1 MLQNKTYMNKTL
13 ILSFLCIIMCITN
26 HAQSKKSRD
35 IQSIKSMCGC
45 FEIEFNFA
53 ETFVFSEKD
62 DYQKSKTYKTR
73 ALEWGQ
79 LILDEK
85 NKISIQHLLIVGSK
99 QFPSIVK
106 HWRQDWIYQN
116 TDLYLYDKNDKWS
129 YVSLD
134 KKDVKGQWTQKV
146 FQVDDSPRYE
156 GSASWV
162 HQDGKSYWEN
172 TTPAPLPRR
181 EFSKRSDYNVTMRG
195 NRHEITSDGWVH
207 DQDNKK
213 IQKEDDSQF
222 VLAHEKGYSTYTKVP
237 DSECKAAVD
246 WWDKNGSKWTM
257 VRDKWDIIYSSN
269 KDLTLKPTVNDKKL
283 YSYLF
288 SPSIDEK
295 KEIDSTIE
303 MFLMD

>member
-26 HAQSKKSRD
+26 HAQTKKSRD

-246 WWDKNGSKWTM
+246 WWDKNGTKWKM

-269 KDLTLKPTVNDKKL
+269 KDLTLKPTVDDKKL

-295 KEIDSTIE
+295 NEIDSTIE

>member
-1 MLQNKTYMNKTL
+1 ML
-13 ILSFLCIIMCITN
+13 CITN
-26 HAQSKKSRD
+26 YSQSKKYKD

-53 ETFVFSEKD
+53 ETFVFSQEE

-79 LILDEK
+79 LIVDEK

-116 TDLYLYDKNDKWS
+116 TDLYLYDKNDKWF

-162 HQDGKSYWEN
+162 HLDGKSFWEN
-172 TTPAPLPRR
+172 TTAAPLPRR

-195 NRHEITSDGWVH
+195 NRHEITSTGWIH

-237 DSECKAAVD
+237 DAKCKAAVD
-246 WWDKNGSKWTM
+246 WWDKNRRKWKM

-269 KDLTLKPTVNDKKL
+269 KDLSLKPSVDDKKL

-288 SPSIDEK
+288 SASIDEK
-295 KEIDSTIE
+295 NEIDSTID

>member
-1 MLQNKTYMNKTL
+1 MNKS
-13 ILSFLCIIMCITN
+13 SFLSLLCIMLCITIYS
-26 HAQSKKSRD
+26 QSKKSKD

-53 ETFVFSEKD
+53 ETFVFSEKEG
-62 DYQKSKTYKTR
+62 YQKSKTYKAR

-129 YVSLD
+129 YISLD

-156 GSASWV
+156 GSASWI

-181 EFSKRSDYNVTMRG
+181 EFSKRSDYNVTIRG
-195 NRHEITSDGWVH
+195 NRHEITSDGWIH

-246 WWDKNGSKWTM
+246 WWDKNGSKWKM
-257 VRDKWDIIYSSN
+257 VRDKWDIIYSLN
-269 KDLTLKPTVNDKKL
+269 KDLTLKPTVDDKKL

-295 KEIDSTIE
+295 NEIDSTID

>member
-1 MLQNKTYMNKTL
+1 MNKSSF
-13 ILSFLCIIMCITN
+13 LSFLCIMLCITIYS
-26 HAQSKKSRD
+26 QSKKSKD

-53 ETFVFSEKD
+53 ETFVFSEKE
-62 DYQKSKTYKTR
+62 DYQKSKIYKTR

-162 HQDGKSYWEN
+162 HLDGKSYWEN

-213 IQKEDDSQF
+213 IQKQDDSQF

-246 WWDKNGSKWTM
+246 WWDKNGSKWKM

-269 KDLTLKPTVNDKKL
+269 KDLTLKPTVDDKKL

-295 KEIDSTIE
+295 NEIDSTID

>member
-1 MLQNKTYMNKTL
+1 MNKSSF
-13 ILSFLCIIMCITN
+13 LSFLCIMLCITMYS
-26 HAQSKKSRD
+26 QSKKSKD

-53 ETFVFSEKD
+53 ETFVFSEKEG
-62 DYQKSKTYKTR
+62 YQKSKTYKAR

-129 YVSLD
+129 YISLD

-156 GSASWV
+156 GSASWI

-181 EFSKRSDYNVTMRG
+181 EFSKRSDYNVTIRG
-195 NRHEITSDGWVH
+195 NRHEITSDGWIH

-246 WWDKNGSKWTM
+246 WWDKNGSKWKM

-269 KDLTLKPTVNDKKL
+269 KDLTLKPTVDDKKL

-295 KEIDSTIE
+295 NEIDSTIE

>member
-1 MLQNKTYMNKTL
+1 MNKSSF
-13 ILSFLCIIMCITN
+13 LSFLCIMLCITIYS
-26 HAQSKKSRD
+26 QSKKSKD

-53 ETFVFSEKD
+53 ETFVFSEKEG
-62 DYQKSKTYKTR
+62 YQKSKTYKSR

-129 YVSLD
+129 YISLD

-156 GSASWV
+156 GSASWI

-246 WWDKNGSKWTM
+246 WWDKNGSKWKM

-269 KDLTLKPTVNDKKL
+269 KDLTLKPTVDDKKL

-295 KEIDSTIE
+295 NEIDSTIE

>member
-1 MLQNKTYMNKTL
+1 MIQNNTSMNKIS
-13 ILSFLCIIMCITN
+13 ILSILCIMLYITN
-26 HAQSKKSRD
+26 YSQSKKTKD
-35 IQSIKSMCGC
+35 VQSIKSMCGC
-45 FEIEFNFA
+45 FEIEFNFV
-53 ETFVFSEKD
+53 ETFVFSEKQ
-62 DYQKSKTYKTR
+62 DYQKSKIYKTR

-162 HQDGKSYWEN
+162 HLDGKSYWEN

-246 WWDKNGSKWTM
+246 WWDKNGSKWKM

-269 KDLTLKPTVNDKKL
+269 KDLTLKPSVDDKKL

-295 KEIDSTIE
+295 NEIDSTID

>member
-1 MLQNKTYMNKTL
+1 MNKSSF
-13 ILSFLCIIMCITN
+13 LSFLCIMLCITIYS
-26 HAQSKKSRD
+26 QSKKSKD

-53 ETFVFSEKD
+53 ETFVFSEKEG
-62 DYQKSKTYKTR
+62 YQKSKTYKAR

-129 YVSLD
+129 YISLD

-156 GSASWV
+156 GSASWI

-246 WWDKNGSKWTM
+246 WWDKNGSKWKM

-269 KDLTLKPTVNDKKL
+269 KDLTLKPTVDDKKL

-295 KEIDSTIE
+295 NEIDSTID

>member
-1 MLQNKTYMNKTL
+1 MNKSSF
-13 ILSFLCIIMCITN
+13 LSFLCIMLCITIYS
-26 HAQSKKSRD
+26 QSKKSKD
-35 IQSIKSMCGC
+35 VQSIKSMCGC

-53 ETFVFSEKD
+53 ETFVFSEKEG
-62 DYQKSKTYKTR
+62 YQKSKTYKAR

-116 TDLYLYDKNDKWS
+116 TDLYLYDKNDKW
-129 YVSLD
+129 YYISLD

-146 FQVDDSPRYE
+146 YQVDD
-156 GSASWV
+156 
-162 HQDGKSYWEN
+162 
-172 TTPAPLPRR
+172 PAPLPRR

-222 VLAHEKGYSTYTKVP
+222 VLAHEKGYNTYTKVP

-246 WWDKNGSKWTM
+246 WWDKNGGKWKM

-269 KDLTLKPTVNDKKL
+269 KDLTLKPTIDDKKL

-295 KEIDSTIE
+295 NEIDSTID

>member
-1 MLQNKTYMNKTL
+1 MNKSSF
-13 ILSFLCIIMCITN
+13 LSFLCIMLCITLYSQN
-26 HAQSKKSRD
+26 KKSKD

-53 ETFVFSEKD
+53 ETFVFSEKEG
-62 DYQKSKTYKTR
+62 YQKSKTYKAR

-116 TDLYLYDKNDKWS
+116 TDLYLYDKNDKW
-129 YVSLD
+129 YYISLD

-146 FQVDDSPRYE
+146 YQVDDSPRYE
-156 GSASWV
+156 GSSSWI

-172 TTPAPLPRR
+172 TTPGPLPRR

-246 WWDKNGSKWTM
+246 WWDKNGNKWKM
-257 VRDKWDIIYSSN
+257 VRYKWDIIYSSN
-269 KDLTLKPTVNDKKL
+269 KDLTLKPSVDDKKL

-295 KEIDSTIE
+295 NEIDSTID

>member
-1 MLQNKTYMNKTL
+1 MNKSSF
-13 ILSFLCIIMCITN
+13 LSFLCIMLCITIYS
-26 HAQSKKSRD
+26 QSKKSKD

-53 ETFVFSEKD
+53 ETFVFSEKEG
-62 DYQKSKTYKTR
+62 YQKSKTYKAK

-129 YVSLD
+129 YISLD

-156 GSASWV
+156 GSASWI

-181 EFSKRSDYNVTMRG
+181 EFSKRSDYNVTIRG
-195 NRHEITSDGWVH
+195 NRHEITSDGWIH

-246 WWDKNGSKWTM
+246 WWDKNASKWKM

-269 KDLTLKPTVNDKKL
+269 KDLTLKPTVDDKKL

-295 KEIDSTIE
+295 NEIDSTID

>member
-1 MLQNKTYMNKTL
+1 MNKSSF
-13 ILSFLCIIMCITN
+13 LSFLCIMLCITTYS
-26 HAQSKKSRD
+26 QSKKSKD

-53 ETFVFSEKD
+53 ETFVFSQKEG
-62 DYQKSKTYKTR
+62 YQKSKTYKAR

-129 YVSLD
+129 YISLD

-156 GSASWV
+156 GSASWI

-181 EFSKRSDYNVTMRG
+181 EFSKRSDYNVTIRG
-195 NRHEITSDGWVH
+195 NRHEITSDGWIH

-246 WWDKNGSKWTM
+246 WWDKNGSKWKM

-269 KDLTLKPTVNDKKL
+269 KDLTLKPTVDDKKL

-295 KEIDSTIE
+295 NEIDSTID

>member
-1 MLQNKTYMNKTL
+1 MNKSSF
-13 ILSFLCIIMCITN
+13 LSFLCIMLCITIYS
-26 HAQSKKSRD
+26 QSKKSKD

-53 ETFVFSEKD
+53 ETFVFSEKEG
-62 DYQKSKTYKTR
+62 YQKSKTYKAR

-129 YVSLD
+129 YISLD

-156 GSASWV
+156 GSASWI

-181 EFSKRSDYNVTMRG
+181 EFSKRSDYNVTIRG
-195 NRHEITSDGWVH
+195 NRHEITSDGWIH

-246 WWDKNGSKWTM
+246 WWDKNGSKWKM
-257 VRDKWDIIYSSN
+257 VRDKWNIIYSSN
-269 KDLTLKPTVNDKKL
+269 KDLTLKHTVDDKKL

-295 KEIDSTIE
+295 NEIDSTID

>member
-1 MLQNKTYMNKTL
+1 MNKSSF
-13 ILSFLCIIMCITN
+13 LSFLCIMLCITN
-26 HAQSKKSRD
+26 YSQSKKSKD

-53 ETFVFSEKD
+53 ETFVFSEKEG
-62 DYQKSKTYKTR
+62 YQKSKTYKAR

-129 YVSLD
+129 YISLD

-146 FQVDDSPRYE
+146 YQVDDSPRYE
-156 GSASWV
+156 GSSSWI

-246 WWDKNGSKWTM
+246 WWDKNGSKWKM

-269 KDLTLKPTVNDKKL
+269 KDLTLKPTVDDKKL

-295 KEIDSTIE
+295 NEIDSTID

>member
-1 MLQNKTYMNKTL
+1 MNKSSF
-13 ILSFLCIIMCITN
+13 LSFLCIMLCITIYSQN
-26 HAQSKKSRD
+26 KKSKD
-35 IQSIKSMCGC
+35 KQSIKSMCGC

-53 ETFVFSEKD
+53 ETFVFSEKE
-62 DYQKSKTYKTR
+62 DYQKSKIYKTK

-106 HWRQDWIYQN
+106 HWRQDWIFQN

-129 YVSLD
+129 YITLD

-146 FQVDDSPRYE
+146 YQVDDSPRYE
-156 GSASWV
+156 GSASWI

-195 NRHEITSDGWVH
+195 NRHEITNDGWVH

-213 IQKEDDSQF
+213 IQKQDDSQF
-222 VLAHEKGYSTYTKVP
+222 VLAHEKGYSTYTRVP

-246 WWDKNGSKWTM
+246 WWNKNGSKWKM

-269 KDLTLKPTVNDKKL
+269 KDLSLKPAVDDKKL

-295 KEIDSTIE
+295 NEIDSTID

>member
-1 MLQNKTYMNKTL
+1 MIQNNTSMNKIS
-13 ILSFLCIIMCITN
+13 ILSILCIMLYITN
-26 HAQSKKSRD
+26 YSQSKKTKD

-53 ETFVFSEKD
+53 ETFVFSEKE

-162 HQDGKSYWEN
+162 HLDGKSYWEN

-246 WWDKNGSKWTM
+246 WWDKNGTKWKM

-269 KDLTLKPTVNDKKL
+269 KDLTLKPTVDDKKL

-295 KEIDSTIE
+295 NEIDSTID

>member
-129 YVSLD
+129 YVSLN

-237 DSECKAAVD
+237 DAECKAAVD
-246 WWDKNGSKWTM
+246 WWDKNASKWKM

>member
-1 MLQNKTYMNKTL
+1 MIQNNTSMNKIS
-13 ILSFLCIIMCITN
+13 ILSILCIMLYITN
-26 HAQSKKSRD
+26 YSQSKKTKD
-35 IQSIKSMCGC
+35 VQSIKSMCGC

-53 ETFVFSEKD
+53 ETFVFSEKE
-62 DYQKSKTYKTR
+62 DYQKSKIYKTR

-129 YVSLD
+129 YTSLD

-156 GSASWV
+156 GSASWI

-246 WWDKNGSKWTM
+246 WWDKNGSKWKM

-269 KDLTLKPTVNDKKL
+269 KDLTLKPTVDDKKL

-295 KEIDSTIE
+295 NEIDSTID

>member
-1 MLQNKTYMNKTL
+1 MNKSSF
-13 ILSFLCIIMCITN
+13 LSFLCIMLCITMYS
-26 HAQSKKSRD
+26 QSKKSKD

-53 ETFVFSEKD
+53 ETFVFSEKE

-129 YVSLD
+129 YTSLD

-156 GSASWV
+156 GSASWI

-181 EFSKRSDYNVTMRG
+181 EFSKRSDYNVTLRG
-195 NRHEITSDGWVH
+195 NRHEITNDGWVH

-246 WWDKNGSKWTM
+246 WWNKNGSKWKM
-257 VRDKWDIIYSSN
+257 VRDKWDIIYSLN
-269 KDLTLKPTVNDKKL
+269 KDLTLKPTVDDKKL

-295 KEIDSTIE
+295 NEIDSTID